1 LEAVNNK
8 NTESEATAE
17 EIFSPPVNE
26 PPSPVYNPAF
36 SPLEDSEDAAKHTKK
51 EAVYFLHCAIGHMG
65 FAASS
70 LYSKGEK
77 AGLYTGLGG
86 SFTGGEKISSAV
98 ASLSVFLLTAS
109 KVMI

>member
-1 LEAVNNK
+1 MEAVNNK

-51 EAVYFLHCAIGHMG
+51 EAVYFLHCALGHMHTWR
-65 FAASS
+65 SQH
-70 LYSKGEK
+70 
-77 AGLYTGLGG
+77 
-86 SFTGGEKISSAV
+86 
-98 ASLSVFLLTAS
+98 FLH
-109 KVMI
+109 M